1 MDDKYFENAREM
13 FISRGWR
20 TFIAEVEENIRNVR
34 VEGLEDEKAFW
45 QAKGQLAVLHQLA
58 GYENFVYHLEKQEEE
73 DAEDI

>member
-73 DAEDI
+73 DAEDL